1 MKKNVLSKVVMLV
14 VGSFLF
20 MAFECQPEAKK
31 CVILHNGHEITIS
44 VNALDAHMDHHDDC
58 FIRYIYE

>member
-1 MKKNVLSKVVMLV
+1 MLV